1 MTVQDLINQLATAP
15 AQAHVALVIG
25 NEPHRVLSA
34 TFTGYEPVPG
44 VADGVAVIRVEAA
57 Q

>member
-15 AQAHVALVIG
+15 AQAQVALVIG

-44 VADGVAVIRVEAA
+44 VADGVAVIRVEVA